1 MSPNLKRPR
10 KILNPPLVKGFKPY
24 GPALSQ
30 GRDAIMMHFEE
41 YEALRLCDYDMLNH
55 HDASQEMGVSRPTFT
70 RIYASARKKIAR
82 AFVEGKQ
89 ITLEG
94 GKVYFDSDWYH
105 CLDCGCYFNHPEMH
119 LPVSHCP
126 LCGHQGF
133 TRAIPDSLVETT
145 EDSAGDYC
153 ICPGCGKE
161 IEHIPGIPFN
171 AEYCPDCQTRMRR
184 KGNPS

>member
-1 MSPNLKRPR
+1 
-10 KILNPPLVKGFKPY
+10 
-24 GPALSQ
+24 
-30 GRDAIMMHFEE
+30 MH
-41 YEALRLCDYDMLNH
+41 R
-55 HDASQEMGVSRPTFT
+55 QE
-70 RIYASARKKIAR
+70 KKIAR